1 MLTGFGAKLTYEG
14 LRPVRDFVLQKEKGP
29 NAEHLRLHSDL
40 HMHTHTQTHTY
51 VHIHT
56 QINMCVCLCVYA

>member
-40 HMHTHTQTHTY
+40 HMHAHTHKHIYMYTYTHK
-51 VHIHT
+51 
-56 QINMCVCLCVYA
+56 